1 MRHLLLMEQ
10 EPQQD
15 THEPGTV
22 RPVPQVKVSPSQKT
36 AAHYRQL
43 AGENRRV
50 AQQISLSE
58 PRDNLLAAAAELDRL
73 ANELE
78 AQGAMQAL
86 RGKAAETSI
95 ERIARHRN
103 SRPSACVGNCHCSRS
118 GLCRSGN

>member
-1 MRHLLLMEQ
+1 MEQ

-36 AAHYRQL
+36 AADYRQL

-58 PRDNLLAAAAELDRL
+58 PRGNLLVAAAELDKL
-73 ANELE
+73 ADELE

-95 ERIARHRN
+95 E
-103 SRPSACVGNCHCSRS
+103 SDC
-118 GLCRSGN
+118 